1 MPTINGILGQL
12 NPLISNSGINS
23 TQQSGI
29 DQLKANAS
37 NGNPFAS
44 QIGGVANNLL
54 SGGGATGQAGNI
66 AGTLDDL
73 KARLGSYANGLQIG
87 NNPGLKAQLDQAGSD
102 TANNINGSFA
112 AAGRDFSGYNQN
124 AVARGVTAA
133 QAPIIANQYNQ
144 DVANQ
149 ISAAGTLY
157 GAGNTTAGMQSGLA
171 QQGLANQQA
180 GISAAGAANDA
191 NNYGANSLISAG
203 TLQQQLPAQALSLLA
218 QIGLPIAGL
227 GGTATGSTSQNGNS
241 TATANG
247 TSKINA
253 TGTSTTTKQPSLMET
268 MQGWGDVFNSFFPKG
283 K

>member
-1 MPTINGILGQL
+1 MGGKSSQTTDSSSSQNGLTSMLSNRSDNQIGTTSATKNPWENAMPTINGILGQL
-12 NPLISNSGINS
+12 NPLIANSGLNS
-23 TQQSGI
+23 AQQSGI
-29 DQLKANAS
+29 DQLKSNAA
-37 NGNPFAS
+37 NGNQFAG
-44 QIGGVANNLL
+44 QIGGVASNLL

-157 GAGNTTAGMQSGLA
+157 GAGNTTAGMQSGLT
-171 QQGLANQQA
+171 QQGLQ
-180 GISAAGAANDA
+180 ISR
-191 NNYGANSLISAG
+191 
-203 TLQQQLPAQALSLLA
+203 PASRRPVPQTT
-218 QIGLPIAGL
+218 P
-227 GGTATGSTSQNGNS
+227 
-241 TATANG
+241 
-247 TSKINA
+247 
-253 TGTSTTTKQPSLMET
+253 TTTAPIR
-268 MQGWGDVFNSFFPKG
+268 
-283 K
+283 